1 MRHFYILIFALLA
14 LCQAGWSPSYIER
27 PVLAA
32 QQRLD
37 VGELRNLSDK
47 LRRYCRKEL
56 KAKQK
61 DLFEA
66 QTAPS
71 SPDRHPFHDSALKS

>member
-1 MRHFYILIFALLA
+1 MRHACILIFAAFA
-14 LCQAGWSPSYIER
+14 LFQAGWSPSYVER
-27 PVLAA
+27 PQLAA
-32 QQRLD
+32 TPRLD

-61 DLFEA
+61 DELEA
-66 QTAPS
+66 QTAPGS
-71 SPDRHPFHDSALKS
+71 SDRQPLHDSALKS